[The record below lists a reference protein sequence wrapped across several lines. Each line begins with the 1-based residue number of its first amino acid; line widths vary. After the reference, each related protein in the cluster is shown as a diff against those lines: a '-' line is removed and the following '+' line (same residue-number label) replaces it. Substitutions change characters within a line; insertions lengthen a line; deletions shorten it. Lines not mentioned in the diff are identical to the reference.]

1 MTDDVVID
9 DNQDDKETENEA
21 PPPEFVTYPITI
33 AGNPLRKE
41 LILTASKTNQGL
53 IWLGG
58 EENTG
63 TPLAPSEKITL
74 ATDEPLTV
82 LGEAGDWLYVA
93 EMAVI
98 EPLSKPIE
106 QETN

>member
-1 MTDDVVID
+1 MTDDVVIE
-9 DNQDDKETENEA
+9 DDKEETET
-21 PPPEFVTYPITI
+21 PPVELVTYPVTI

-74 ATDEPLTV
+74 QTDEPITV
-82 LGEAGDWLYVA
+82 LGEAGDWLFLA
-93 EMAVI
+93 ELAVI
-98 EPLSKPIE
+98 KPVSKPAE
-106 QETN
+106 KET

>member
-9 DNQDDKETENEA
+9 DKEIETPPTEL
-21 PPPEFVTYPITI
+21 FTYPITI

-74 ATDEPLTV
+74 ETDEPLTV

-93 EMAVI
+93 ELAVI

-106 QETN
+106 QEAN

>member
-9 DNQDDKETENEA
+9 DKEIET
-21 PPPEFVTYPITI
+21 PPTEFVAYPITI
-33 AGNPLRKE
+33 AGNPLRKK

-74 ATDEPLTV
+74 QTDEPITV
-82 LGEAGDWLYVA
+82 LGEARDWLYVA
-93 EMAVI
+93 ELAVI
-98 EPLSKPIE
+98 ESLSKPIE
-106 QETN
+106 QEAN

>member
-1 MTDDVVID
+1 MTDDVIEDVQD
-9 DNQDDKETENEA
+9 DNETEVET
-21 PPPEFVTYPITI
+21 PPVELVTYPVTI
-33 AGNPLRKE
+33 AGNSLRKE

-53 IWLGG
+53 LWLGG

-74 ATDEPLTV
+74 QTDEPITV

-93 EMAVI
+93 ELATVK
-98 EPLSKPIE
+98 PLSKTSE
-106 QETN
+106 KEKN